1 MKRGLV
7 TRGFDL
13 WRKCNWGLS
22 AEGFQMNFNTP
33 NPTLKANWMKRGLV
47 TRGFDLWRKC
57 NWGLSAEGF
66 QMNLTVVGILSALV
80 KATF

>member
-1 MKRGLV
+1 MKQGMV

-13 WRKCNWGLS
+13 WRKG
-22 AEGFQMNFNTP
+22 
-33 NPTLKANWMKRGLV
+33 
-47 TRGFDLWRKC
+47 